1 MITGEAMTTA
11 RHTQLEKV
19 NLALGGGG
27 ARGFVYVGVL
37 LELAERGIEI
47 ASIVGTSIGALVG
60 VVYAFHRSESY
71 GDLPIKELQMRAAVA
86 VEQLCLP
93 SDFSKFRDINW
104 APFGWLRK
112 GALKGDKLEEWL
124 QEHLWSERLNRPVS
138 FGDLAFDLTLTAT
151 DADTGDALILNTDCD
166 PHVPIH
172 RAVRSSSSIQGLF
185 KDITINV
192 SGRAV
197 RCWDGGTT
205 GNCRFD
211 IALKR
216 DPVLPT
222 IACTLTRVS
231 DPMPPGASI
240 LASTK
245 RPLRILVR
253 TSEILMRQI
262 EKITYELLPKEQQ
275 DRIIWVNPGFE
286 GVGILDFS
294 LSAEKKRALIE
305 SGASAVR
312 ESLQRLRADSS
323 QSLP

>member
-11 RHTQLEKV
+11 RHTQLQKV

-27 ARGFVYVGVL
+27 ARGFAHVGVL

-47 ASIVGTSIGALVG
+47 ASIVGTSIGALIG
-60 VVYAFHRSESY
+60 SVYAFHRSETY
-71 GDLPIKELQMRAAVA
+71 GHLPVKESQMRAAGA
-86 VEQLCLP
+86 VEQLCLT

-104 APFGWLRK
+104 APFGWLKK

-166 PHVPIH
+166 PLVPIH
-172 RAVRSSSSIQGLF
+172 RAVRASSSIQGLF

-192 SGRAV
+192 SGKPV

-216 DPVLPT
+216 DPALPT

-262 EKITYELLPKEQQ
+262 EKITYEMLPKEQQ
-275 DRIIWVNPGFE
+275 DRVIWVSPEFA
-286 GVGILDFS
+286 GVGLLDFS

-312 ESLQRLRADSS
+312 DSLQRRGADSS
-323 QSLP
+323 RSLS